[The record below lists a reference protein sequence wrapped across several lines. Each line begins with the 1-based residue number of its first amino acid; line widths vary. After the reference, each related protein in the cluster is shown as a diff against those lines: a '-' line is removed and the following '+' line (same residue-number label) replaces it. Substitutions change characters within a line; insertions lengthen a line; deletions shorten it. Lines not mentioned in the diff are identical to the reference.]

1 MSVVEGIGASA
12 SASIAVAVAAA
23 AAGQQL
29 QASPLDARVR
39 EGWYLVGCA
48 VAVQ

>member
-12 SASIAVAVAAA
+12 SASIAVAVAA